1 MLEVKNLTKKYPKF
15 NLENV
20 NLSLPKGQIMG
31 FIGKNGAGKSTTIK
45 SILNLVTPNSGEVDI
60 FGMNLINHELEIK
73 KRIGVV
79 LGGIDFYQQ
88 KKTEQ
93 IANVMS
99 RFYDTWDHQ
108 SFKKYMQEFEIDPIK
123 APKELSAGMKVKFMI
138 ALALSH
144 KAELLILD
152 EPTSGLDPVSRD
164 DLLNLFSQIV
174 ATGERSI
181 LFSTHITSDIEK
193 CADSISYIKD
203 GKIFK
208 MVPTWLYEYKKCLF

>member
-99 RFYDTWDHQ
+99 RFYDT
-108 SFKKYMQEFEIDPIK
+108 
-123 APKELSAGMKVKFMI
+123 
-138 ALALSH
+138 
-144 KAELLILD
+144 
-152 EPTSGLDPVSRD
+152 
-164 DLLNLFSQIV
+164 
-174 ATGERSI
+174 
-181 LFSTHITSDIEK
+181 
-193 CADSISYIKD
+193 
-203 GKIFK
+203 
-208 MVPTWLYEYKKCLF
+208 